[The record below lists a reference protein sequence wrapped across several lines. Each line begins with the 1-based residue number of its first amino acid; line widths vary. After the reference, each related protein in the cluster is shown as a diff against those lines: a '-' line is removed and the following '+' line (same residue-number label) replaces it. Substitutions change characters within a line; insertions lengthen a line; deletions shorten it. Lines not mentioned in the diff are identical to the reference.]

1 MQPQRSLVEDRVSR
15 QGAGEASS
23 AWVQCF
29 TDQRSPRVLQC
40 PRRPRGRARHGRPE
54 SLRLE
59 GYSRQ
64 VPPGRGPSRITRRRT
79 SPSLC
84 VPTRSVGCRLGGDD
98 RSRRHPGRPILR
110 MPAGPCAALGRVCL
124 DITGEKPEDP
134 ASQCG
139 RRRRRDWLRMY
150 FLFIR
155 GAPCGDTALDLA
167 DGIAKVPQQA
177 HLGRRAVHSTG
188 GSELWDP

>member
-124 DITGEKPEDP
+124 DITERNRRI
-134 ASQCG
+134 
-139 RRRRRDWLRMY
+139 RRRNA
-150 FLFIR
+150 
-155 GAPCGDTALDLA
+155 GAAD
-167 DGIAKVPQQA
+167 DGIGLECTFCSSVA
-177 HLGRRAVHSTG
+177 RRVAIPPWTWRT
-188 GSELWDP
+188 E